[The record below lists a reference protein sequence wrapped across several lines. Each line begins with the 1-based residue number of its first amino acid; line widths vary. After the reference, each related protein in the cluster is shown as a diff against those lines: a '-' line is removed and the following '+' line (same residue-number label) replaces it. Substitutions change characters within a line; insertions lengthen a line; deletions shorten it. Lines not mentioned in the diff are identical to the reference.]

1 MDVATL
7 RKKVAAARLSWV
19 EFEGSGMR
27 FQIRRPGQ
35 LDFLR
40 LAGRGIHAGIG
51 LESSLDA
58 VRDWS
63 GVTARHFGEDSDEP
77 VPFDAGLLE
86 DLVSD
91 RGELIT
97 FLANAVSEL
106 MVAAEAAE
114 AAKKP

>member
-1 MDVATL
+1 MDVAGL

-19 EFEGSGMR
+19 EYEGLR

-40 LAGRGIHAGIG
+40 LAGRGIQSGIG

-58 VRDWS
+58 VRDWQ

-77 VPFDAGLLE
+77 VPFDALLLE
-86 DLVSD
+86 DLVND

-97 FLANAVSEL
+97 FLAGAVSEL
-106 MVAAEAAE
+106 MSAAEATE